1 MAKRQ
6 CGICCIEVKW
16 EDARVSVIPALRTLS
31 AVHQIPEVKGKK
43 VSTSDEFAKWLAK
56 WTELPNDYGI
66 LYISSHG
73 FPGGV
78 TLHDDEAFRANVRL
92 PQIADALEETEE
104 DNENCIIHF
113 GSCST
118 HRTNPRDFED
128 FRSRTG
134 FEAVS
139 GYRHD
144 VDWIK
149 SFAFDLLYL
158 DQLVRDAPRK
168 LTAEHMESLRYDL
181 RERAWYALG
190 DALGFDI
197 HTGQR

>member
-1 MAKRQ
+1 MAKKQ
-6 CGICCIEVKW
+6 CGICCIETEW
-16 EDARVSVIPALRTLS
+16 EDERVSVIPALRTLS
-31 AVHQIPEVKGKK
+31 AVHQIPFKSKPI
-43 VSTSDEFAKWLAK
+43 STSDDFAKWLAR

-73 FPGGV
+73 FPGGI
-78 TLHDDEAFRANVRL
+78 TLHDDDAFRSNVRL
-92 PQIADALEETEE
+92 PQIADALEQA
-104 DNENCIIHF
+104 DVSNESCIIHF

-118 HRTNPRDFED
+118 QRASARDFDD

-134 FEAVS
+134 FDAVS

-158 DQLVRDAPRK
+158 DHVVGNAPHR
-168 LTAEHMESLRYDL
+168 LTAEYMESVRYDL

-190 DALGFDI
+190 NALGFDI
-197 HTGQR
+197 QTGQR

>member
-1 MAKRQ
+1 MPKKQ
-6 CGICCIEVKW
+6 CGICCIEIEW
-16 EDARVSVIPALRTLS
+16 EDDRISVIPALRTLS
-31 AVHQIPEVKGKK
+31 TVHQIPFKAKA
-43 VSTSDEFAKWLAK
+43 VSTSDDFARWLAK
-56 WTELPNDYGI
+56 WTELPNEYGV

-73 FPGGV
+73 FPGGI
-78 TLHDDEAFRANVRL
+78 TLHDDDAFRANVRL
-92 PQIADALEETEE
+92 PQIADALEQT
-104 DNENCIIHF
+104 DVSNSGCIIHF

-118 HRTNPRDFED
+118 HRTSALDFED

-134 FEAVS
+134 FDAVS

-168 LTAEHMESLRYDL
+168 LTAEYMESVRYDL

-190 DALGFDI
+190 DALGFGI
-197 HTGQR
+197 HTGQ

>member
-1 MAKRQ
+1 MPKKQ
-6 CGICCIEVKW
+6 CGICCIEIEW
-16 EDARVSVIPALRTLS
+16 EDDRISVIPALRTLS
-31 AVHQIPEVKGKK
+31 AIHQIPFKSKSI
-43 VSTSDEFAKWLAK
+43 STSEDFAKWLAK
-56 WTELPNDYGI
+56 WTELPTDYGI

-73 FPGGV
+73 FPGGI
-78 TLHDDEAFRANVRL
+78 TLYDDDAFRANVRL
-92 PQIADALEETEE
+92 PQIADALEQTNV
-104 DNENCIIHF
+104 DNSGCIVHF

-118 HRTNPRDFED
+118 HRASTHDFED

-134 FEAVS
+134 FDAVS

-158 DQLVRDAPRK
+158 DQLVRDAPRE
-168 LTAEHMESLRYDL
+168 LTAEYMESLRYEI

-197 HTGQR
+197 HTGHR